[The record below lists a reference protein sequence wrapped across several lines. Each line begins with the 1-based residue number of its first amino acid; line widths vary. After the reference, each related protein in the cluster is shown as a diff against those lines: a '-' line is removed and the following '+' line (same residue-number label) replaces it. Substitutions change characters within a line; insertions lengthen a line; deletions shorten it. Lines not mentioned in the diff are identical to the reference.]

1 MKIANNRI
9 LVIVIFL
16 LATSLSVAQVGI
28 GTFAPEGMLDL
39 QNSNSTGFIFPKVAL
54 TGTNIAAPVTNPNGG
69 GLAEGTVVFN
79 TNTTTTGLNDVT
91 PGIYAWDGT
100 QWIPQYLREDAAL
113 FEQSPL
119 DFRTVTG
126 DTSYNTGSSDW
137 ADVPGLGVGVNTF
150 TPKYTG
156 IYKIKTS
163 FNFGAGKINLPGT
176 GDIMMATTE
185 GLIRLTFDGTPY
197 LIYTHS
203 YSLYNGTIGGAAGT
217 YYEEFKHDSS
227 KILYVNLTAGQAY
240 NFSLEI
246 DIFVAT
252 HFEDGGNSGDG
263 RGHVGIGVPC
273 TVEFTFQDV

>member
-1 MKIANNRI
+1 MKITNTKI
-9 LVIVIFL
+9 LVAVIWF
-16 LATSLSVAQVGI
+16 LATSISMAQVGI
-28 GTFAPEGMLDL
+28 GTEAPEGMLDL
-39 QNSNSTGFIFPKVAL
+39 QNSNSTGFVFPKVAL
-54 TGTNIAAPVTNPNGG
+54 TGTDVAAPVTNPNGG
-69 GLAEGTVVFN
+69 VLAVGTVVFN

-91 PGIYAWDGT
+91 PGVYAWEGAK
-100 QWIPQYLREDAAL
+100 WIPQYLREDAAL
-113 FEQSPL
+113 YEQTPL

-137 ADVPGLGVGVNTF
+137 ADVPGLGVGVNSF

-156 IYKIKTS
+156 VYKIKTS
-163 FNFGAGKINLPGT
+163 FNFGAGRVVLPGV

-197 LIYTHS
+197 LTYTHS
-203 YSLYNGTIGGAAGT
+203 YSLYNAGIGGGT
-217 YYEEFKHDSS
+217 YFDEFKHDSS
-227 KILYVNLTAGQAY
+227 RILYVNLTAGQTY

-252 HFEDGGNSGDG
+252 HVENGGNSGDG

>member
-1 MKIANNRI
+1 MKITNNRI
-9 LVIVIFL
+9 LVVVIFL
-16 LATSLSVAQVGI
+16 LATTISFAQMGI
-28 GTFAPEGMLDL
+28 GTLAPQGMLDI
-39 QNSNSTGFIFPKVAL
+39 QNSNSTGFIYPRVAL
-54 TGTNIAAPVTNPNGG
+54 TSTAVDAPVINPNGG

-79 TNTTTTGLNDVT
+79 TSTTTTGLNDVT
-91 PGIYAWDGT
+91 PGVYVWDST

-113 FEQSPL
+113 FEQTPL
-119 DFRTVTG
+119 DFRTTTG

-156 IYKIKTS
+156 MYKIKTS
-163 FNFGAGKINLPGT
+163 FNFGAGRVILPTT
-176 GDIMMATTE
+176 GDIMMGTTE

-197 LIYTHS
+197 LTYTHS
-203 YSLYNGTIGGAAGT
+203 YALYNGTIGGGT
-217 YYEEFKHDSS
+217 YYDEFKHDSS
-227 KILYVNLTAGQAY
+227 LVLYVNLTAGQTY

-252 HFEDGGNSGDG
+252 HAENGGNSGDG

>member
-1 MKIANNRI
+1 MKITNTKI
-9 LVIVIFL
+9 LVAVIWF
-16 LATSLSVAQVGI
+16 LATSISMAQVGI
-28 GTFAPEGMLDL
+28 GTEAPEGMLDL
-39 QNSNSTGFIFPKVAL
+39 QNSNSTGFVFPKVAL
-54 TGTNIAAPVTNPNGG
+54 TGTDVAAPVTNPNGG
-69 GLAEGTVVFN
+69 VLAVGTVVFN

-91 PGIYAWDGT
+91 PGVYAWEGAK
-100 QWIPQYLREDAAL
+100 WIPQYLREDAAL
-113 FEQSPL
+113 YEQTPL

-137 ADVPGLGVGVNTF
+137 ADVPGLGVGVNSF

-156 IYKIKTS
+156 VYKIKTS
-163 FNFGAGKINLPGT
+163 FNFGAGRVVLPGV

-197 LIYTHS
+197 LTYTHS
-203 YSLYNGTIGGAAGT
+203 YSLYNASIGGGT
-217 YYEEFKHDSS
+217 YFDEFKHDSS
-227 KILYVNLTAGQAY
+227 RILYVNLTAGQTY

-252 HFEDGGNSGDG
+252 HVENGGNSGDG